1 MDYKY
6 IEQLLERY
14 WQCETSL
21 QEESIL
27 RAFFSQEDV
36 PVWLLPYKALFTYE
50 QASADWQPLGDDFAE
65 RMMKMVSEQDVQRPT
80 LDEQRPT
87 SVKARTISFTNRLM
101 PLFKAAA
108 VVAIVL
114 TLGNAAQ
121 APWDRVWDD
130 PEDAYARYRQQQLDS
145 IEQQMP
151 VQAENLTDSTAMQN
165 VSPAAAKY

>member
-21 QEESIL
+21 QEEEIL

-36 PVWLLPYKALFTYE
+36 PVWLLKYKALFSYQ
-50 QASADWQPLGDDFAE
+50 QAARQWQPLGDDFDA
-65 RMMKMVSEQDVQRPT
+65 RMMALTGEDSQVATPQEEGRKT
-80 LDEQRPT
+80 T
-87 SVKARTISFTNRLM
+87 VKARTITLTHRLM

-130 PEDAYARYRQQQLDS
+130 PEDVYARYHDQQADS
-145 IEQQMP
+145 LKELTP
-151 VQAENLTDSTAMQN
+151 VQAENLPDSTQKAA
-165 VSPAAAKY
+165 SPVGTKY

>member
-36 PVWLLPYKALFTYE
+36 PVWLLQYKDLFAYE
-50 QASADWQPLGDDFAE
+50 QASHEWEPLGDDFDA
-65 RMMKMVSEQDVQRPT
+65 RIMKMVGVEEEPT
-80 LDEQRPT
+80 PITDGKT
-87 SVKARTISFTNRLM
+87 VKARTISITNRLM

-130 PEDAYARYRQQQLDS
+130 PKDAYAKFLKQQADS
-145 IEQQMP
+145 IDEQMP
-151 VQAENLTDSTAMQN
+151 VQAENLNDSTTQN
-165 VSPAAAKY
+165 SASPAAAKY

>member
-36 PVWLLPYKALFTYE
+36 PVWLLQYKALFSYE
-50 QASADWQPLGDDFAE
+50 QASADWEPLGDDFDE
-65 RMMKMVSEQDVQRPT
+65 RMMQLVGIAEEPQEVKAAGQKT
-80 LDEQRPT
+80 
-87 SVKARTISFTNRLM
+87 VKARTISFTNRLM

-121 APWDRVWDD
+121 APWDCVWDD
-130 PEDAYARYRQQQLDS
+130 PEDVFAKYRQQHLDS
-145 IEQQMP
+145 IGEQMP
-151 VQAENLTDSTAMQN
+151 VQAENLTDSISLQN
-165 VSPAAAKY
+165 VSPAATKY